1 MLPTNS
7 GQFNRRCAI
16 LLWVGGW
23 LSLIPSFAF
32 GWMINED
39 YQQRDNRNATD
50 FHIVLVGDVGA
61 QITGGGTSS
70 VTNPFADPKVTKT
83 KTTIGNTEVKF
94 EGSNSIP
101 KSTDINRHFGLF
113 GTGAK
118 PKVRFK
124 AWSYATSPF
133 IVPVP
138 KSNFDFAYDL
148 GSGNLSINVENISD
162 DVVTFADVG
171 YLLFPSEQPIENL
184 TRDLLPPEAFLPLSS
199 LSHEYLVGET
209 DQLVIPGVSPSAY
222 LVTYGTVFFSG
233 SSAGNAYND
242 DGLGTGGEWSQV
254 AVIDQIPV
262 PEPSTLL
269 LLSGGL
275 AMVFR
280 RKWNRVFL
288 LLALVVVFCSP
299 QASYAWTR
307 GNHAGRWAKGATV
320 KIKVD
325 TPPGDAAQQLAYTEA
340 LEEAIAEWNTAQAE
354 FGGLKL
360 ETTTEGAGDI
370 HVSWHNDLEEST
382 AAGGPPVEIHIGYQ
396 KQAGGSLNSRGIARI
411 LKHELGHAEGLG
423 HSAAS
428 MLMREDAY
436 SSNPGNAPSDADLE
450 SINAFIDPT
459 ADDKA
464 GKKNMY
470 GTAERLNRAGAASN
484 ASFNGSFWQ
493 YNYLLQGLVD
503 LGLTNPIT
511 QFSLEVPTALSES
524 AFSVLNLPN
533 GWNYQ
538 FLDGEVAPG
547 GRFSDLELEAPSLL
561 SFAAESAGDG
571 IFPGMIGQFSLAS
584 AFAPAD
590 TRVFT
595 NSPSFDSDEFSL
607 SFPAAVPEPTSLV
620 ILAMAVVGAL
630 IRRKRAM

>member
-1 MLPTNS
+1 
-7 GQFNRRCAI
+7 
-16 LLWVGGW
+16 
-23 LSLIPSFAF
+23 
-32 GWMINED
+32 MINED

-50 FHIVLVGDVGA
+50 FHIILVGDVGD

-83 KTTIGNTEVKF
+83 KTTIGNTEIKF

-101 KSTDINRHFGLF
+101 KSTDVNRHFGLF

-118 PKVRFK
+118 PKVRLK
-124 AWSYATSPF
+124 SWSYATSPF

-148 GSGNLSINVENISD
+148 GSGNLSIQVENISD

-171 YLLFPSEQPIENL
+171 YLLFPTEQPIESL
-184 TRDLLPPEAFLPLSS
+184 TRDVLPPEAFLPLSS
-199 LSHEYLVGET
+199 LSHEYSIGET
-209 DQLVIPGVSPSAY
+209 DQLIIPGVSPSTY
-222 LVTYGTVFFSG
+222 VVTYGTVFFSG

-262 PEPSTLL
+262 PEPSSILL
-269 LLSGGL
+269 LTGGL
-275 AMVFR
+275 VMVLR
-280 RKWNRVFL
+280 RKWNRAVW
-288 LLALVVVFCSP
+288 LLALAVVCC
-299 QASYAWTR
+299 ASQPGYAWTR

-340 LEEAIAEWNTAQAE
+340 LAEAIAEWNTAQAE
-354 FGGLKL
+354 FGGLTL

-370 HVSWHNDLEEST
+370 HISWHNDLEEST
-382 AAGGPPVEIHIGYQ
+382 APGGPPVEIHIGYQ
-396 KQAGGSLNSRGIARI
+396 KQAGGSLNSRAIARI

-436 SSNPGNAPSDADLE
+436 SSNPGHAPSDADLE
-450 SINAFIDPT
+450 SNNAFIDPT
-459 ADDKA
+459 DDDKA

-470 GTAERLNRAGAASN
+470 GTAERLNRAAAGSN

-493 YNYLLQGLVD
+493 YDYLLQGLVD
-503 LGLTNPIT
+503 LGLTSPIT
-511 QFSLEVPTALSES
+511 QFTLEVPTGLSES

-538 FLDGEVAPG
+538 FFDGEVVPG

-561 SFAAESAGDG
+561 SFAAESIGDG
-571 IFPGMIGQFSLAS
+571 IYPGMFGQFSLAS
-584 AFAPAD
+584 PFAPTE

-595 NSPSFDSDEFSL
+595 NSPSYDSDEFSL
-607 SFPAAVPEPTSLV
+607 AFPTAVPEPASLV
-620 ILAMAVVGAL
+620 ILALAVVSVLAV
-630 IRRKRAM
+630 RRRAM